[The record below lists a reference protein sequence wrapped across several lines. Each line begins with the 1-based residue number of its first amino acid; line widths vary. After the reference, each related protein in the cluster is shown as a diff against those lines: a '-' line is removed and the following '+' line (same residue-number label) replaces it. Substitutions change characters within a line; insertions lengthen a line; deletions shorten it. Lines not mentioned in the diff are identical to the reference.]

1 VTGMQVS
8 AETKTSLMRR
18 PSPVYYPVPTILNT
32 CSQVASMGAIDAH
45 TYSRSKAK
53 MYNLINAAG

>member
-1 VTGMQVS
+1 MTGMQVS

-45 TYSRSKAK
+45 
-53 MYNLINAAG
+53 NIAAVRQKCTI